1 MAKYKRLNKNLKRN
15 ENKKTRTVECNCQ
28 ICSLDPNGYKK
39 VSKAT
44 RTRHRAKDRERSEI
58 IDQQQNQD
66 ENFDQEI
73 NQDENFDQEINQDE
87 NFDQEINQDESLDQ
101 EINQQPINENFD
113 QQDYEDFCSTDYTT
127 ESGSNLTES
136 EFNNI
141 IGRILI

>member
-73 NQDENFDQEINQDE
+73 NQDE
-87 NFDQEINQDESLDQ
+87 SLDQ